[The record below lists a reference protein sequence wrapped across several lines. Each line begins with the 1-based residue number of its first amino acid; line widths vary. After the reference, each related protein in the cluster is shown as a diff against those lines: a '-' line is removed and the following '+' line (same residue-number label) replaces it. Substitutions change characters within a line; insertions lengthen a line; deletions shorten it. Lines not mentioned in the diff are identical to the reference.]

1 MKNHLSLKL
10 AAVAIAVALCTV
22 FALSACGKSKGTIKV
37 GSKNFTE
44 SEIIAEIYA
53 FALEDAGYKVDRSF
67 DISGSTIHTTLVHD
81 DIDCYPAYTG
91 TALLSVLK
99 LPLQTDPQKVYA
111 TVKTVYKKK
120 WNIEW
125 LDYAKATDSQGL
137 AITTSAAK
145 KYHIKTISDLQKH
158 AAQLRFASQGEFDE
172 RSDGLPGLT
181 KTYGAFHWRS
191 SKIYDNALKY
201 QVLLKG
207 QADVTPCYTTEGQL
221 TNKKLTLLTDDKH
234 FWPPYNVAPVVRGS
248 VLKAHPD
255 IAKTLNAVSKHL
267 TTAALT
273 KLNAK
278 VDVDKED
285 AEDVAKDFYDSIA
298 DDLK

>member
-10 AAVAIAVALCTV
+10 AAVAIAAALCAV
-22 FALSACGKSKGTIKV
+22 FALSACGRSKGTIKV

-53 FALEDAGYKVDRSF
+53 LALEDAGYKVDRSF
-67 DISGSTIHTTLVHD
+67 DISGSTIHTALVHG
-81 DIDCYPAYTG
+81 DIDLYPAYTG

-99 LPLQTDPQKVYA
+99 RPLQTDPQRVYA
-111 TVKTVYKKK
+111 TVKKAYQQK
-120 WNIEW
+120 WHIEW
-125 LDYAKATDSQGL
+125 LDYAKASDSQGL
-137 AITTSAAK
+137 AITTAAAE

-158 AAQLRFASQGEFDE
+158 ASRLRFASQGEFDE
-172 RSDGLPGLT
+172 RADGLPGLT
-181 KTYGAFHWRS
+181 KTYGAFQWKS

-221 TNKKLTLLTDDKH
+221 TNKKLTLLIDDKH
-234 FWPPYNVAPVVRGS
+234 FWPPYNVAPVVRSS

-255 IAKTLNAVSKHL
+255 IAKPLNAVSKHL
-267 TTAALT
+267 TTATLT
-273 KLNAK
+273 KLNAR
-278 VDVDKED
+278 VDVNKED